1 MGPVTILREERTNEK
16 KTRKKERGEG
26 SAKLSETEK
35 RRNDVSKMAD

>member
-16 KTRKKERGEG
+16 NTRKKERGEG
-26 SAKLSETEK
+26 IEE